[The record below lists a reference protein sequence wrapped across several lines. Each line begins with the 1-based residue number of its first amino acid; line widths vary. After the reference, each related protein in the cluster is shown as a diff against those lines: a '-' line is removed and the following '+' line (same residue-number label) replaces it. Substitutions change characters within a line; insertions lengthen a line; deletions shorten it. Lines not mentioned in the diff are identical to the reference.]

1 MRVGVAMGRVPP
13 KQSKTLEGHVGL
25 VPLQCPG
32 SRAHS
37 LSETSEDREI
47 NGVYRGA

>member
-1 MRVGVAMGRVPP
+1 MGRVLP

-25 VPLQCPG
+25 CPCQCPG

-37 LSETSEDREI
+37 LPEMSEDREI